1 MKSSKK
7 VDKNSKKYL
16 QLKTKSRKWLKIE
29 EYLLM
34 KIKQSQEND
43 SKYKT
48 EKERQSQISDS
59 KTEEYLQMKQKLRK
73 RFIQEY
79 FKTKMKIILIQYISC
94 CWDSLLSINLVLH
107 VIFFMFLVY
116 LVNLADKYNT
126 IQLHCNHWKLK
137 IAIKCQIVL
146 FMKIS

>member
-126 IQLHCNHWKLK
+126 IAWWLFNLRFSVLLIYFLH
-137 IAIKCQIVL
+137 
-146 FMKIS
+146 F

>member
-1 MKSSKK
+1 MTL
-7 VDKNSKKYL
+7 N
-16 QLKTKSRKWLKIE
+16 
-29 EYLLM
+29 
-34 KIKQSQEND
+34 
-43 SKYKT
+43 KT

-126 IQLHCNHWKLK
+126 IQYN
-137 IAIKCQIVL
+137 
-146 FMKIS
+146 

>member
-34 KIKQSQEND
+34 KIKQSKKMTLN
-43 SKYKT
+43 KT

-126 IQLHCNHWKLK
+126 IQYN
-137 IAIKCQIVL
+137 
-146 FMKIS
+146 

>member
-107 VIFFMFLVY
+107 VIFFY
-116 LVNLADKYNT
+116 
-126 IQLHCNHWKLK
+126 
-137 IAIKCQIVL
+137 VL
-146 FMKIS
+146 GVPC